1 MIFKYIKTLAY
12 KQVKSNK
19 IIKNLHLPNSK
30 RVKDITKFENY
41 IIQKVKKRRQEL
53 KISQKNLAFMLDF
66 SIGFI
71 GKIESPKY
79 STKWK
84 LDHLNELAKVL
95 KCSPKDFLP
104 EKPL

>member
-1 MIFKYIKTLAY
+1 M
-12 KQVKSNK
+12 VKE
-19 IIKNLHLPNSK
+19 
-30 RVKDITKFENY
+30 VTKFENY
-41 IIQKVKKRRQEL
+41 IIQKVKARRQEL
-53 KISQKNLAFMLDF
+53 KISQKNLAYLLDF

-79 STKWK
+79 DTKWK

-104 EKPL
+104 NKPI